1 MVRNLKNALRLLFIV
16 PLVLALTGASGAVLA
31 DPPSRAGRL
40 SAVEGEVA
48 LRRDSSRDWAS
59 AAVNLPVTTGDE
71 IATES
76 DARAELRIGSS
87 VLRLDQATSVEVLR
101 LDDERIRVRLKEGS
115 VAMRIRS
122 SDREDAIEVE
132 TRDGVAVPAAPGQ
145 YRVDFVDSGTLV
157 SNHRGHID
165 FRTDDRHVG
174 VTEGRRAQIWNDGPT
189 DVQWDEP
196 DEDNF
201 MEWSFARD
209 QRDDRIARNKYVSPE
224 MTGAE
229 DLYDYGDWRE
239 YDDYG
244 PVWFPRDVPYG
255 WAPYRYG
262 RWVSIAPWGWTWVDD
277 APWGFAP
284 FHYGRWVR
292 IRGVW
297 AWVPGRYIARPVY
310 APALVG
316 WIGTPGVSITFTS
329 GLPNVSWFPLAP
341 REVYVP
347 HYRYSPT
354 YVRQVN
360 ITHVTNVI
368 EIDRVVKTPR
378 QVRYAFRDRSE
389 AVTRVSER
397 ILRAPRPVAL
407 DVERRRDHRFREW
420 ERRGFPVREVVR
432 SDGTRVRT
440 VQPAQFMQQRGDR
453 DERQPAVRDQ
463 RQDERLRFESRQ
475 ERTEALRQQQTRE
488 RDERVGREQE
498 QQRQHQLQREQQEQ
512 RREQLRQERRDEA
525 TTRQERLEALR
536 QQNVREREEQG
547 RREAAQ
553 QEEQQRQRS
562 VLREQQEQRRDE
574 ARRTQREEVE
584 QRQQE
589 RQQRLEAQRQQEVG
603 EREARRQQIEQQREE
618 RSRQQAMQAQ
628 EQERRRDA
636 LRQQTEQRERE
647 VQQRQMQIQQQR
659 QAEQQ
664 QRQVEQQQRQVE
676 QQQRQA
682 EQQQRQAERQRAQR
696 EPQQD
701 NRRGGEEEQQQRR
714 RPPFGQFEGGR

>member
-1 MVRNLKNALRLLFIV
+1 MVRKLKNALRLLLLV
-16 PLVLALTGASGAVLA
+16 PLLLVLTGASGTALA
-31 DPPSRAGRL
+31 DPPARAGRL
-40 SAVEGEVA
+40 SVVEGDVA
-48 LRRDSSRDWAS
+48 LRRDGSRDWES
-59 AAVNLPVTTGDE
+59 AAVNLPITTGDE
-71 IATES
+71 IATEA
-76 DARAELRIGSS
+76 DGRAELRIGSS
-87 VLRLDQATSVEVLR
+87 VLRLDKATAVEVRR
-101 LDDERIRVRLKEGS
+101 LDDERIRVLLKEGS

-122 SDREDAIEVE
+122 AEREDAIEVE
-132 TRDGVAVPAAPGQ
+132 TRDGVAVPAEPGR

-157 SNHRGHID
+157 SNHEGHVD
-165 FRTDDRHVG
+165 FRADDRHVG
-174 VTEGRRAQIWNDGPT
+174 VTEGRRAQIWSEGST
-189 DVQWDEP
+189 QVVWDEP
-196 DEDNF
+196 DEDDF

-209 QRDDRIARNKYVSPE
+209 RRDDRIARNRYVSPE

-229 DLYDYGDWRE
+229 DLYEYGDWRE

-310 APALVG
+310 APALVA
-316 WIGTPGVSITFTS
+316 WIGTPGVSITYTS
-329 GLPNVSWFPLAP
+329 GLPNLSWFPLAP

-347 HYRYSPT
+347 YYRYSPT
-354 YVRQVN
+354 YVRQIN
-360 ITHVTNVI
+360 ITHVTNVVEI
-368 EIDRVVKTPR
+368 ERVVREPR
-378 QVRYAFRDRSE
+378 HVRYAFRDRSE

-397 ILRAPRPVAL
+397 ILRPPKPVAL
-407 DVERRRDHRFREW
+407 DVERRREQRVREW

-432 SDGTRVRT
+432 PDGTRVRT
-440 VQPAQFMQQRGDR
+440 VQPAQLIQQRE
-453 DERQPAVRDQ
+453 ERQQAVREQ
-463 RQDERLRFESRQ
+463 RQDERQRQEERQQRLESRQ
-475 ERTEALRQQQTRE
+475 ERTEALRQQQARE
-488 RDERVGREQE
+488 REERAAREQE
-498 QQRQHQLQREQQEQ
+498 QQRQRQLQRDQQEQ
-512 RREQLRQERRDEA
+512 RREQLRDERRDEA
-525 TTRQERLEALR
+525 TARQERLEALR
-536 QQNVREREEQG
+536 QQNAREREEQA

-574 ARRTQREEVE
+574 ARRAQREEAE

-589 RQQRLEAQRQQEVG
+589 RQQRLEAQRQQEAG

-618 RSRQQAMQAQ
+618 RGRQQAQ
-628 EQERRRDA
+628 EQERRQQA
-636 LRQQTEQRERE
+636 IRQQTEQRERE
-647 VQQRQMQIQQQR
+647 LQQRQMQIQQQR

-664 QRQVEQQQRQVE
+664 QRQ
-676 QQQRQA
+676 A
-682 EQQQRQAERQRAQR
+682 EQQQRQAERQRTQR

-701 NRRGGEEEQQQRR
+701 NRRNSEEEQQRR
-714 RPPFGQFEGGR
+714 RPPFGQPEGAR

>member
-40 SAVEGEVA
+40 SVVEGEVA
-48 LRRDSSRDWAS
+48 LRRDSRRDWVS

-76 DARAELRIGSS
+76 DGRAELRIGSS

-122 SDREDAIEVE
+122 ADREDAIEVE
-132 TRDGVAVPAAPGQ
+132 TRDGVAVPAEPGQ
-145 YRVDFVDSGTLV
+145 YRVDYVDSGTLV
-157 SNHRGHID
+157 SNHHGHID
-165 FRTDDRHVG
+165 FRTDDRHVS
-174 VTEGRRAQIWNDGPT
+174 VTEGRRAQIWSDGPT
-189 DVQWDEP
+189 DVQWDDP
-196 DEDNF
+196 DEDAF
-201 MEWSFARD
+201 MAWSFARD
-209 QRDDRIARNKYVSPE
+209 RRDDRIARNNYVSPE

-292 IRGVW
+292 IRSVW

-310 APALVG
+310 APALVA
-316 WIGTPGVSITFTS
+316 WIGTPGASITYTS

-360 ITHVTNVI
+360 ITHVTNVV
-368 EIDRVVKTPR
+368 EIDRVVKTPQ

-397 ILRAPRPVAL
+397 ILRQPKPVAL
-407 DVERRRDHRFREW
+407 DVERRREHRFREW
-420 ERRGFPVREVVR
+420 EQRGFPVREVVR
-432 SDGTRVRT
+432 PDGTRVRT
-440 VQPAQFMQQRGDR
+440 VQPAQLMLQRGDR
-453 DERQPAVRDQ
+453 NERQPAVRDQ
-463 RQDERLRFESRQ
+463 REDERQRVDSRQ
-475 ERTEALRQQQTRE
+475 ERIEALRQQQARE
-488 RDERVGREQE
+488 RDERTAREQD
-498 QQRQHQLQREQQEQ
+498 QQRQRQLQREQQDQ

-525 TTRQERLEALR
+525 APRQERIEALR
-536 QQNVREREEQG
+536 QQNAREREDQV

-574 ARRTQREEVE
+574 ARRAQREEVE

-589 RQQRLEAQRQQEVG
+589 RQQRLEAQRQQEAG
-603 EREARRQQIEQQREE
+603 ERETRRQQIEQQREE
-618 RSRQQAMQAQ
+618 RSRQQATQAQ

-636 LRQQTEQRERE
+636 VRQQTEQR
-647 VQQRQMQIQQQR
+647 QRD
-659 QAEQQ
+659 
-664 QRQVEQQQRQVE
+664 V
-676 QQQRQA
+676 QQRQA
-682 EQQQRQAERQRAQR
+682 EQQQRQAEPQQRPVERLRERVQR

-701 NRRGGEEEQQQRR
+701 NRRSGEEEQQRRR
-714 RPPFGQFEGGR
+714 RPAGQEEGRQQY